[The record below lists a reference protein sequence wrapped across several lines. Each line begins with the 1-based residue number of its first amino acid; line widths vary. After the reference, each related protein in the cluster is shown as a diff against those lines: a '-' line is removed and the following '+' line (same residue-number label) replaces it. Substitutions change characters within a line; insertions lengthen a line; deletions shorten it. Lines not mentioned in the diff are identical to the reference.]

1 MKKLMYITAA
11 LVLAAGCAREAA
23 DNTPQLE
30 KQAFDAWIEMNK
42 GEGWTKTPL
51 GCWIAESTPGDPAKP
66 VGTKNDHPF
75 VRLHFTTRSLSG
87 KVQATTDETL
97 SLQLGQWNSMSWY
110 GPIVTNRSVSIY
122 AGLEEVLSTMHV
134 GGRCKFVVP
143 GWLQTNKTYSTGEEY
158 NLNVTGN
165 QSVIYDLTVVDA
177 FDTVLVWEQKQIEE
191 FVGGPSEM
199 AKLDT
204 LEEGV
209 YYKCITASTHPDST
223 FNDGD
228 KLYVN
233 YVCRRLLDNKAVDSN
248 IKDTCKV
255 IGTYSPGRSYEPI
268 LVNYASDYTEMTM
281 TESESKMISGF
292 ARAIYSM
299 KPYEKGIV
307 YMTSQYGYQ
316 DSGQGSDI
324 PAFCPLV
331 FELELTDAPE

>member
-1 MKKLMYITAA
+1 M
-11 LVLAAGCAREAA
+11 
-23 DNTPQLE
+23 
-30 KQAFDAWIEMNK
+30 
-42 GEGWTKTPL
+42 
-51 GCWIAESTPGDPAKP
+51 
-66 VGTKNDHPF
+66 
-75 VRLHFTTRSLSG
+75 
-87 KVQATTDETL
+87 
-97 SLQLGQWNSMSWY
+97 
-110 GPIVTNRSVSIY
+110 
-122 AGLEEVLSTMHV
+122 
-134 GGRCKFVVP
+134 VP
-143 GWLQTNKTYSTGEEY
+143 GWLQSNKKYSTGEEY

-177 FDTVLVWEQKQIEE
+177 FDTVLVWEQKQIEKA
-191 FVGGPSEM
+191 VGGPSEM

-209 YYKCITASTHPDST
+209 YYKCITPSTRPDST
-223 FNDGD
+223 FTDGD

-255 IGTYSPGRSYEPI
+255 IDPYSSGRSYEPL

-324 PAFCPLV
+324 PAVCPLV